1 MIFLLWTF
9 HIDGI
14 TQYVAFCA
22 WLISLTM
29 SLNSFV
35 LQCNIAI
42 SFLFMYSFVWI
53 YQILFIHSMR
63 PLVSPEYLM
72 DPSYVLLEKNTD
84 GGKISHE

>member
-1 MIFLLWTF
+1 
-9 HIDGI
+9 
-14 TQYVAFCA
+14 
-22 WLISLTM
+22 
-29 SLNSFV
+29 
-35 LQCNIAI
+35 
-42 SFLFMYSFVWI
+42 MYSFVWI